1 MPYFIT
7 ESNPGCD
14 GWAVEKN
21 DGTLL
26 GCHTTKQAAIDQ
38 MVAASIADGIPPAG
52 ERAAG
57 DPPAL
62 IVDID
67 GTLVTNDGQPRPA
80 VIDFVDKFDWSV
92 FIVTAR
98 PESERDSTVA
108 ELESIGVDY
117 AELYMKPNR
126 DDDSVTFKRGVAR
139 TLQRSFDV
147 LAAIDNDEA
156 MRRMYSRL
164 GIESIDPNDITSSD
178 VEEPSPDDVNDDDQ
192 MRAVQPPGYVRD
204 AAQKGLDY
212 YREGRGG
219 DGLAESTIREA
230 RSMAA
235 GTMSDDKVIRANA
248 WAARH
253 EVDLEAPQNT
263 DPQHSDFPGAG
274 AVAHYLWGI
283 DPTDPGPARRW
294 LEAETQRIREEGR
307 SMSTSVEVRAFDA
320 AEFELRAA
328 ETGDGMTFSGF
339 AAKYDVPSLPLPFTE
354 RIAPGAFTRSLKSR
368 NDIRMYVNH
377 DESMV
382 LASKRSGTLRL
393 QDRAEGL
400 YVEADLPPT
409 SYGND
414 LSIMIQRGDVR
425 TMSFGFSTV
434 KDTWTDDGAQRTLN
448 EVRLHEVSVVTGT
461 AAYPQTTA
469 AVRNLRQIAARTST
483 DSEMLAEAI
492 AALEAGDELTSDQ
505 AALLRTVVDRA
516 AGGTPEP
523 VEEPSVPV
531 SLYQKQLDL
540 AGKLL
545 SV

>member
-1 MPYFIT
+1 MPYYIT
-7 ESNPGCD
+7 ESNPDCA
-14 GWAVEKN
+14 GWGVEKD

-38 MVAASIADGIPPAG
+38 MVAVSVAEGIAPAG
-52 ERAAG
+52 ERAIG
-57 DPPAL
+57 DPPAV

-67 GTLVTNDGQPRPA
+67 GTLITNDGRPRPA
-80 VIDFVDKFDWSV
+80 VINFIDEYDWAVFV
-92 FIVTAR
+92 VTAR
-98 PESERDSTVA
+98 AESERDTTVA
-108 ELESIGVDY
+108 ELDAFDLDY
-117 AELYMKPNR
+117 EQLFMKPNR
-126 DDDSVTFKRGVAR
+126 DDDSVAYKRSVAR
-139 TLQRSFDV
+139 ELLRSWNV
-147 LAAIDNDEA
+147 VAAVDNDEA
-156 MRRMYSRL
+156 MRRMYARL
-164 GIESIDPNDITSSD
+164 GIEAIDPNDVTSTD
-178 VEEPSPDDVNDDDQ
+178 IEMPDDVDEDDPVS
-192 MRAVQPPGYVRD
+192 RAVQPPAYIRD

-219 DGLAESTIREA
+219 DGLAEGTIREA
-230 RSMAA
+230 RRMAA

-253 EVDLEAPQNT
+253 EVDLEASQNR
-263 DPQHSDFPGAG
+263 DPQDPDFPGAG

-294 LEAETQRIREEGR
+294 LTREAERIREEGR
-307 SMSTSVEVRAFDA
+307 SMKTTVEMRAFDA
-320 AEFELRAA
+320 DAFELRAA
-328 ETGDGMTFSGF
+328 ESGDGMTFSGF

-368 NDIRMYVNH
+368 NDVRMYVNH

-382 LASKRSGTLRL
+382 LASRRAGTLRL

-409 SYGND
+409 TYGND
-414 LSIMIQRGDVR
+414 LSIMIKRGDVR

-434 KDTWTDDGAQRTLN
+434 KDTWNDTGSERTLN

-492 AALEAGDELTSDQ
+492 AALEAGDELTNDQ

-516 AGGTPEP
+516 AGIPAEP
-523 VEEPSVPV
+523 VQDPGLPLSVA
-531 SLYQKQLDL
+531 QKQLDL
-540 AGKLL
+540 AGKLIG
-545 SV
+545 V